1 MLKPKEI
8 EDITAA
14 LWYIPL
20 EKLQEVRTLV
30 ESLKERF
37 GYGEPIDDSD
47 EWTEEDERDF
57 TLASLRRLEE
67 EDPWPDED
75 SYPGEEPGDA

>member
-8 EDITAA
+8 EEITAI

-37 GYGEPIDDSD
+37 GYPEPTDDSD

-57 TLASLRRLEE
+57 TLASLRRLEA

-75 SYPGEEPGDA
+75 SYQGDEGR

>member
-20 EKLQEVRTLV
+20 ERLQEVRTLV
-30 ESLKERF
+30 LSLKERF
-37 GYGEPIDDSD
+37 GYEEPTDDSD
-47 EWTEEDERDF
+47 EWTDEDREEF
-57 TLASLRRLEE
+57 TRASLLRREQ
-67 EDPWPDED
+67 EDPWPEDE
-75 SYPGEEPGDA
+75 E

>member
-8 EDITAA
+8 EEITAA

-20 EKLQEVRTLV
+20 ERLPEVRALV

-37 GYGEPIDDSD
+37 GYDEPTDDSD
-47 EWTEEDERDF
+47 EWTDEDRRDY
-57 TLASLRRLEE
+57 TRAALLRLEQ
-67 EDPWPDED
+67 EDPWPED
-75 SYPGEEPGDA
+75 KE